1 MKEICA
7 DLNTS
12 PAAPEKTEGEED
24 PEDPEAVPEPEK
36 ARVTVTVEISMIDET
51 VMRLLAVV
59 DDPEGREFLYQWQV
73 SEDSGMTY
81 TDIPEATTDELKV
94 ELTDENIS
102 DMWRVRVQ
110 AI

>member
-1 MKEICA
+1 MSEETA
-7 DLNTS
+7 E
-12 PAAPEKTEGEED
+12 PESE
-24 PEDPEAVPEPEK
+24 PETEK
-36 ARVTVTVEISMIDET
+36 ARVTVKVEISMIDET